1 MFMGALTS
9 NVTADTDP
17 DLGVYGA
24 DTIVWAK

>member
-1 MFMGALTS
+1 MFMGALDA
-9 NVTADTDP
+9 NVTAYTNP